1 MRRQICNAG
10 TAIVSVAF
18 LAIWWLPGPSQAA
31 PQISIPKPLTLS
43 WAKDQIKSHGAKYVV
58 DALSNQNRYER
69 TPRSTSNFG
78 RICLGRFWHRS
89 FRVGPMPRP
98 AEELAISL
106 AIGLPK
112 NPAAV
117 LSALDPQTEPLAP
130 ERVCGVPFIEGTVKD
145 IPGYIR
151 RSQSALQR
159 VQDARLAKRKTQ
171 CLDGL
176 NEAAKTIQVDRRK

>member
-1 MRRQICNAG
+1 MKCQTCRLS
-10 TAIVSVAF
+10 TAIASAAV
-18 LAIWWLPGPSQAA
+18 LATWWLAGPSQAA

-43 WAKDQIKSHGAKYVV
+43 WTKDQIKLHGAKYIV
-58 DALSNQNRYER
+58 DALSNQDRYEELLKHIDAGEADWVALAPELAPG
-69 TPRSTSNFG
+69 TDAAA
-78 RICLGRFWHRS
+78 
-89 FRVGPMPRP
+89 

-106 AIGLPK
+106 ALGLPK

-117 LSALDPQTEPLAP
+117 LSVLDPQIEPLAP
-130 ERVCGVPFIEGTVKD
+130 ERVCGVPFIEDTVKD

-159 VQDARLAKRKTQ
+159 VQDVRLATRKTE

-176 NEAAKTIQVDRRK
+176 NEAAKNIQVDRQK

>member
-18 LAIWWLPGPSQAA
+18 LAIWWFAGPSQAA

-58 DALSNQNRYER
+58 DALSNQNRYEELLKHIDSGESAWVALAPELSR
-69 TPRSTSNFG
+69 GTDAAT
-78 RICLGRFWHRS
+78 
-89 FRVGPMPRP
+89 

>member
-1 MRRQICNAG
+1 MKRENCSSS
-10 TAIVSVAF
+10 TAIASAAI
-18 LAIWWLPGPSQAA
+18 LAIWWLVGPSQAA

-43 WAKDQIKSHGAKYVV
+43 WTINQIKSHGAKYVV
-58 DALSNQNRYER
+58 DALSSQDRYEELLKH
-69 TPRSTSNFG
+69 
-78 RICLGRFWHRS
+78 IDLGESDW
-89 FRVGPMPRP
+89 VALAPELAPGTDAAT

-106 AIGLPK
+106 ALGLPR
-112 NPAAV
+112 NSAAV
-117 LSALDPQTEPLAP
+117 LSVLDPRTEPLAP

-159 VQDARLAKRKTQ
+159 VQDARLAERKTE
-171 CLDGL
+171 CLNGL

>member
-1 MRRQICNAG
+1 MKRATCSSY
-10 TAIVSVAF
+10 TAIASAAV
-18 LAIWWLPGPSQAA
+18 LAIWGLAGPSQAA

-43 WAKDQIKSHGAKYVV
+43 WTKDQIKSHGAKYIV
-58 DALSNQNRYER
+58 DALSNQDRYEELLKH
-69 TPRSTSNFG
+69 
-78 RICLGRFWHRS
+78 IDLGESDW
-89 FRVGPMPRP
+89 VALAPELAPGTDAAT

-106 AIGLPK
+106 ALGLPK

-117 LSALDPQTEPLAP
+117 LSALDPKMEPLAP

-159 VQDARLAKRKTQ
+159 VQDVRLATRKTE

-176 NEAAKTIQVDRRK
+176 NEAAKNIQVDRQK